1 MQPTMEQTPL
11 SLRLLLGLKLRSFRL
26 ERGLSLKDL
35 SERTGLSISYL
46 SEIET
51 GRKYPK
57 LEKLLQLASSLGVG
71 YDDLVSLR
79 TDDRL
84 GPIGELLSSSFF
96 REFPLELFGI
106 EPEAVIQLMTE
117 APIEAG
123 ALLRALSEIGRTY
136 DVRVEHFLFAA
147 LRAYQQLLYNHFP
160 DIEQAAETCL
170 AKHGWRGRR
179 SIDEGELRRVL
190 EDEHGFVIEE
200 EVLAGHGILSDL
212 RSVFIPGKNPRL
224 LINKKLKPAQRAFL
238 FGRELGY
245 LCLGLTQRSS
255 TSTQISVDTFAQVSN
270 DFRAAY
276 FSGALLL
283 QRELLGRDLSE
294 FFARSRWSATAFVEL
309 LAAYETTPETFFYR
323 LSQLMPAVFGLKR
336 LFFVRLTHRR
346 DQEGADNKLSKL
358 TKMLNMS
365 PLPIPVGIDPQEHYC
380 RRWPGNRVLLEA
392 AEGPQEGGAAR
403 ATIQRSRFLDEGGEY
418 LVFTLAR
425 PLALAAGTH
434 ASVSLGL
441 RIDEDL
447 KKKIAFWDD
456 PDIPA
461 REVNTTCERCGLR
474 NCFERAAPPSL
485 REDDD
490 RKRDRAAALRELFE
504 TLPGSKS

>member
-1 MQPTMEQTPL
+1 MQPVMEQTPL

-57 LEKLLQLASSLGVG
+57 LEKLLQLAAGLGVG

-160 DIEQAAETCL
+160 EIEEAAETCL
-170 AKHGWRGRR
+170 AKNGWQGRR
-179 SIDEGELRRVL
+179 TIAEGELRRVL
-190 EDEHGFVIEE
+190 EEDHGFVIEE
-200 EVLAGHGILSDL
+200 EVLAGHGVLSDL
-212 RSVFIPGKNPRL
+212 RSVFIPGKKPRL

-245 LCLGLTQRSS
+245 LCLGLTKRST

-283 QRELLGRDLSE
+283 QRELLGRDLTA
-294 FFARSRWSATAFVEL
+294 FFARSRWSASAFVEL
-309 LAAYETTPETFFYR
+309 LGAYETTPETFFYR
-323 LSQLMPAVFGLKR
+323 LSQLLPALFGLKK
-336 LFFVRLTHRR
+336 LFFVRLTHRHE
-346 DQEGADNKLSKL
+346 EGASNKLTKL

-380 RRWPGNRVLLEA
+380 RRWPGNRVLLDEN
-392 AEGPQEGGAAR
+392 ESQGSGPAR

-434 ASVSLGL
+434 ASVSLGVKL
-441 RIDEDL
+441 DEDL
-447 KKKIAFWDD
+447 ERKIAFWDD
-456 PDIPA
+456 PDIPS

-474 NCFERAAPPSL
+474 GCEERAAPPTL

-504 TLPGSKS
+504 TPPGSRT